1 MKAIAPLLVYLAVGI
16 GMFQLH
22 SAWGALLGFHLAI
35 VVSLLWARPNIPVAI
50 LFKSTNIKWILLS
63 VLLSGSSGLGLYF
76 LWAYFGTVTDLSAQI
91 ESLGLTP
98 ATWPGFI
105 TYFALVNP
113 LLEEYFWRGYLG
125 NPTSKF
131 YIYDLIYAGF
141 HALVLMG
148 KVPGY
153 SIVFA
158 LMGLTF
164 VGWFWRQVARE
175 DRGLLAPVLGHMAAD
190 FTILLAVF
198 WRVSSSTNL

>member
-22 SAWGALLGFHLAI
+22 NAWGALLGFHFAI
-35 VVSLLWARPNIPVAI
+35 VVSLLWARPNIPIAI
-50 LFKSTNIKWILLS
+50 LFRSTNIKWILLS
-63 VLLSGSSGLGLYF
+63 VLLCGSSGLGLYF
-76 LWAYFGTVTDLSAQI
+76 LWAYFGTATDLSAQI

-105 TYFALVNP
+105 AYFALVNP

-125 NPTSKF
+125 DTTSKL

-141 HALVLMG
+141 HALVLLG

-158 LMGLTF
+158 IIGLTF
-164 VGWFWRQVARE
+164 AGWFWRQIARE
-175 DRGLLAPVLGHMAAD
+175 DRGLLAPLLGHMAAD
-190 FTILLAVF
+190 LTILLVVF
-198 WRVSSSTNL
+198 WRV

>member
-1 MKAIAPLLVYLAVGI
+1 MKSIAPLLVYLAVGI

-22 SAWGALLGFHLAI
+22 SAWGALLGFHFAI
-35 VVSLLWARPNIPVAI
+35 VVSLLWARPNIPIAI
-50 LFKSTNIKWILLS
+50 LFRSTNIKWILLS
-63 VLLSGSSGLGLYF
+63 VLLCGSSGLGLYF
-76 LWAYFGTVTDLSAQI
+76 LWAYFGTATDLSAQI

-105 TYFALVNP
+105 AYFALVNP

-125 NPTSKF
+125 DPTGKL

-141 HALVLMG
+141 HALVLLG

-158 LMGLTF
+158 IIGLTF
-164 VGWFWRQVARE
+164 AGWFWRQIARE
-175 DRGLLAPVLGHMAAD
+175 DRGLLAPLLGHMAAD
-190 FTILLAVF
+190 LTILLAVF
-198 WRVSSSTNL
+198 WRV